1 METNKATHVDTLESV
16 TGSVGVKTIPIQGLV
31 IPISPVRFKNIP
43 QLIVVAT
50 PIMEEVAKLKLNDL
64 ATTPTS
70 NAAKAKEVGDFLIKI
85 QKEDTTALALM
96 SEMDEEWVEN
106 CDANEI
112 TDLFLKCITVNIDFF
127 TQRWLPTLSTHLS
140 TIKSLTALVG
150 SSKSKG

>member
-1 METNKATHVDTLESV
+1 MDDSKMTHVDTLESV
-16 TGSVGVKTIPIQGLV
+16 TGSVVKKTIPIQGLV
-31 IPISPVRFKNIP
+31 IPIQPVRFKNIP

-64 ATTPTS
+64 SANTDRAT
-70 NAAKAKEVGDFLIKI
+70 KAQEVGNFLVKYQKEV
-85 QKEDTTALALM
+85 TTALALM
-96 SEMDEEWVEN
+96 SEMEEDWVGN

-140 TIKSLTALVG
+140 SIKSLIALVG
-150 SSKSKG
+150 SSKFNG